1 MHALPLPLTKEV
13 ALIGGGHTHALLL
26 RSWGMNP
33 LPGARLTVINPCAT
47 APYTGML
54 PGFVAGH
61 YPRDA
66 LEIDLVRLAR
76 FAGARMIFG
85 HVTGIDRT
93 ERTLSIE
100 GRAPVAYDVA
110 SLDIGITS
118 DMPEIP
124 GFSEHGIAAKPLGPF
139 ATRWTRHVEQGGGPV
154 TVIGAGV
161 GGTELAMAMRHVL
174 GSDEVR
180 VVEADVP
187 LAGMARPSRAKLLA
201 ELTRQGI
208 ELVQNNRVSEVL
220 PDAVILDDGRELP
233 TKLTVAAAGARP
245 FPWLEETGLDLTDGF
260 VTVGETLRSTKDP
273 AIFAVGDCAHLGHA
287 PRPKAGVFAVRAA
300 PVLTANLRAAVSGT
314 ELSAFRPQSHYL
326 KLVSLGRKSAL
337 ADKWGMRATGDW
349 VWRWK
354 DRIDRVFMDKLN
366 TLPEMK
372 APKLPGTRA
381 EGVDLALGPKPLC
394 TGCGSKIGSGVLDSV
409 LADLPEH
416 DRADVE
422 LGPGDDAAILGTG
435 GTRQVVT
442 TDHLRAFSNDPW
454 LFTRITA
461 LHALGDVWAMGAE
474 PQAAFAQVTLP
485 PMAENLQRSWLF
497 EIMHAASEVFQG
509 AGAALAGGHS
519 TIGAEMVIGF
529 TVTGLTRGKAITLA
543 GAQAG
548 HALLLTRP
556 IGSGTILAGEMAGDA
571 NGDDVAAALQ
581 TMATS
586 QGDAARL
593 LASCASAMTDVTGFG
608 LAGHLGRMAEA
619 SGLTARIT
627 LEEVPVYGGAEA
639 LCAAGTRSSIWPA
652 NRATASIELRDG
664 SRGDLLFDPQT
675 AGGLLAALPPDD
687 SGAVLRAVRDMGHDA
702 RIVGAFEPE
711 SEVKVRVD

>member
-13 ALIGGGHTHALLL
+13 VLIGGGHTHALLL

-61 YPRDA
+61 YPRGA

-76 FAGARMIFG
+76 FADARMIFG

-93 ERTLSIE
+93 GRTLSIE
-100 GRAPVAYDVA
+100 GRAPVAYDFA

-139 ATRWTRHVEQGGGPV
+139 ATRWTRHLDQGGGPV
-154 TVIGAGV
+154 TVIGGGV
-161 GGTELAMAMRHVL
+161 GGTELAMAMRHA
-174 GSDEVR
+174 SDSGEIR
-180 VVEADVP
+180 IIESDVP
-187 LAGMARPSRAKLLA
+187 LAGMARSSRTRLLA

-208 ELVQNNRVSEVL
+208 ELIQDIRVNEVL
-220 PDAVILDDGRELP
+220 PDAIVLDDGRELP
-233 TKLTVAAAGARP
+233 TKLTVGAAGARP

-260 VTVGETLRSTKDP
+260 VTVGATLRSATDP
-273 AIFAVGDCAHLGHA
+273 AIFAVGDCAHLEHA

-337 ADKWGMRATGDW
+337 ADKWGVRVTGDW
-349 VWRWK
+349 VWHWK

-366 TLPEMK
+366 TLPEMN
-372 APKLPGTRA
+372 APELPGTRA

-435 GTRQVVT
+435 DARQVVT

-485 PMAENLQRSWLF
+485 PMAEDLQRSWLF
-497 EIMHAASEVFQG
+497 EIMHAASEVFRD

-548 HALLLTRP
+548 HVLLLTRP

-593 LASCASAMTDVTGFG
+593 LASSASAMTDVTGFG

-639 LCAAGTRSSIWPA
+639 LCAAGTRSSIWPT

-687 SGAVLRAVRDMGHDA
+687 MDAVLRAVRDMGHDA